1 MKGGRVNEQTRVW
14 TGAMVGAVL
23 GAAAA
28 YLFFTDR
35 GNELRNRIE
44 PALDDA
50 RREFSRF
57 QKTIEKFGDLAN
69 DGMRMVQEFQAARA
83 AHTPFPTDRTSH

>member
-1 MKGGRVNEQTRVW
+1 MNEQTRVW
-14 TGAMVGAVL
+14 TGAMVGAIV

-35 GNELRNRIE
+35 GRAVRDRIE

-50 RREFSRF
+50 RREFMRF
-57 QKTIEKFGDLAN
+57 QSTIEKFGVLAN
-69 DGMRMVQEFQAARA
+69 DGMRMFQEFQSVRSGQGFS
-83 AHTPFPTDRTSH
+83 TNRTSH